1 MQAHTENISQVLE
14 FLESR
19 FLLSGTADLAHTFA
33 SLSRPEYL
41 AVSATIGS
49 KAYFIGGHNSYGDS
63 ETYSSAVDVY
73 DFPTGQWTTRGI
85 GTFGATGYSATL
97 ANKIVSAGNPGYS
110 IYNADTGTIA
120 VLKIPSSVITSVLV
134 RVGDRLL
141 LAGED
146 TARLFKNVAY
156 ISDKTAERWYPVKVP
171 LKFVDGPAVRVGTKI
186 IVAGSNFYY
195 ELRTGKW
202 IRFTGIDSTFGY
214 GSATTVGTKALFTN
228 SSGEVS
234 IFDDLTGQWT
244 VTRLSQQRYLPAA
257 TTVGTKAI
265 FAGGDRGTLPTP
277 DSDVVDVYDAAT
289 NLWST
294 TTLASARHYISVT
307 TVGNQAIFAGGASFD
322 HPRILAAD
330 NLATSA
336 VDIFTDTAPAA
347 VLSAGLTGRPGHTVT
362 VQLFNTGDAPLASN
376 AGVKIY
382 ATHAR
387 GIIDG
392 SSTLLGSNS
401 TTSPL
406 AASDNRT
413 LRIPTKI
420 PSTLASGRY
429 YLVAA
434 VDDGRTV
441 TPVASADSP
450 FKVTAKATPAVRH
463 AIAGAFTRLFRR

>member
-1 MQAHTENISQVLE
+1 M
-14 FLESR
+14 
-19 FLLSGTADLAHTFA
+19 
-33 SLSRPEYL
+33 
-41 AVSATIGS
+41 
-49 KAYFIGGHNSYGDS
+49 
-63 ETYSSAVDVY
+63 
-73 DFPTGQWTTRGI
+73 
-85 GTFGATGYSATL
+85 
-97 ANKIVSAGNPGYS
+97 
-110 IYNADTGTIA
+110 
-120 VLKIPSSVITSVLV
+120 
-134 RVGDRLL
+134 
-141 LAGED
+141 
-146 TARLFKNVAY
+146 
-156 ISDKTAERWYPVKVP
+156 
-171 LKFVDGPAVRVGTKI
+171 
-186 IVAGSNFYY
+186 
-195 ELRTGKW
+195 
-202 IRFTGIDSTFGY
+202 
-214 GSATTVGTKALFTN
+214 
-228 SSGEVS
+228 
-234 IFDDLTGQWT
+234 
-244 VTRLSQQRYLPAA
+244 SQQRYLPAA